1 MEPVTDFSRRLNPL
15 ADENYQV
22 RLQDICYRR
31 EYDTPDYDILRSQET
46 LLYSCIL
53 NVIGVEFITVSK
65 YKTIDMAKED
75 VAKQAYRFF
84 VTKWR

>member
-1 MEPVTDFSRRLNPL
+1 METVSDFSRRLNPL

-31 EYDTPDYDILRSQET
+31 EYDTPDYDVLRSQET

-53 NVIGVEFITVSK
+53 TVMGVEFITTSK
-65 YKTIDMAKED
+65 YKISDMAKED
-75 VAKQAYRFF
+75 VAKQAYIFF